1 TGRGGSGVSLVLIR
15 SPVGSRILEY
25 YPARVGRNTNKRE
38 TTMKHKLAVLLAAFL
53 CAGALLPASTQ
64 AVGISISIGDRP
76 YYNRGPWYWNHGA
89 RWYWVPGHWG
99 WHH

>member
-1 TGRGGSGVSLVLIR
+1 
-15 SPVGSRILEY
+15 
-25 YPARVGRNTNKRE
+25 
-38 TTMKHKLAVLLAAFL
+38 MKHKLAVLLAAFL

-99 WHH
+99 WHHHHRVWVHGYYEPYRYYYRHW